1 MSERKSF
8 HLSQEFYSNST
19 VTLNCERLEAALETL
34 QGFAPTENTPLL
46 ELNIQVFE
54 CIASTNQTLWNLIN
68 TGAKAGTVVIASQ
81 QTAGRG
87 QWGRQWQS
95 SQGGLYLS
103 LAYDPKILASQQAQ
117 LTLCSAWGI
126 ATILRDY
133 DIPVRLK
140 WPNDLI
146 LTERKLGGILTE
158 TKVSNGQIIQAVIGV
173 GINWA
178 NSIPETGINL
188 QTYLAQSPDPPRV
201 YSLEM
206 LAALILQ
213 GLRIGLWQLSTV
225 GIESLLK
232 SYSQLLTCIGSQ
244 VKVAQRCGVIVGVNA
259 NGELRVMLKP
269 DDANKAQEICIEPGK
284 ISLGYGSEESFHI
297 KT

>member
-1 MSERKSF
+1 M
-8 HLSQEFYSNST
+8 
-19 VTLNCERLEAALETL
+19 TLNFQRLEAALETL
-34 QGFAPTENTPLL
+34 QGFAEPDNTPLL
-46 ELNIQVFE
+46 AFNLHLFE
-54 CIASTNQTLWNLIN
+54 CIPSTNQILWELIN
-68 TGAKAGTVVIASQ
+68 SGSPAGTVVIASE

-103 LAYDPKILASQQAQ
+103 LAYDPQIPASHQAQ

-133 DIPVRLK
+133 NIPVHLK

-146 LTERKLGGILTE
+146 LAKRKLGGILTE
-158 TKVSNGQIIQAVIGV
+158 TKVSNGQIIRSVIGV

-188 QTYLAQSPDPPRV
+188 QTYLAQNPDPLRV

-213 GLRIGLWQLSTV
+213 GLRIGLRQLSTV
-225 GIESLLK
+225 GTESLLK
-232 SYSQLLTCIGSQ
+232 SYSQLLTCIGDQ
-244 VKVAQRCGVIVGVNA
+244 VKVADRFGAIVGVSA
-259 NGELRVMLKP
+259 TGSLRVMLEP
-269 DDANKAQEICIEPGK
+269 DHAHKAQEICIEPGK
-284 ISLGYGSEESFHI
+284 ISLGYGSDESLNI
-297 KT
+297 KF

>member
-1 MSERKSF
+1 M
-8 HLSQEFYSNST
+8 
-19 VTLNCERLEAALETL
+19 TLNFQRLEAALETL
-34 QGFAPTENTPLL
+34 QGFAEPDNTPLL
-46 ELNIQVFE
+46 AFNLHLFE
-54 CIASTNQTLWNLIN
+54 CIPSTNQILWELIN
-68 TGAKAGTVVIASQ
+68 SGSPAGTVVIASE

-103 LAYDPKILASQQAQ
+103 LAYDPQIPASHQAQ

-133 DIPVRLK
+133 NIPVHLK

-146 LTERKLGGILTE
+146 LAKRKLGGILTE
-158 TKVSNGQIIQAVIGV
+158 TKVSNGQIIRAVIGV

-188 QTYLAQSPDPPRV
+188 QTYLAQNPDPPRV

-213 GLRIGLWQLSTV
+213 GLRIGLRQLSTV
-225 GIESLLK
+225 GTESLLK
-232 SYSQLLTCIGSQ
+232 SYSQLLTCIGHQ
-244 VKVAQRCGVIVGVNA
+244 VKVADRFGVIIGVDA
-259 NGELRVMLKP
+259 TGSLRVMLEP
-269 DDANKAQEICIEPGK
+269 DDAHKAQEICIQPGK
-284 ISLGYGSEESFHI
+284 ISLGYGSDESLNI
-297 KT
+297 KF

>member
-1 MSERKSF
+1 M
-8 HLSQEFYSNST
+8 
-19 VTLNCERLEAALETL
+19 TLNRQRLEAALETL
-34 QGFAPTENTPLL
+34 QGVAPPDNTRNGDPLPAL
-46 ELNIQVFE
+46 KLHLFE
-54 CIASTNQTLWNLIN
+54 RIPSTNQILWELIN
-68 TGAKAGTVVIASQ
+68 SGAKAGTAVIAGE

-95 SQGGLYLS
+95 SRGGLYLS
-103 LAYDPKILASQQAQ
+103 LAVDPQIPASHQAQ

-126 ATILRDY
+126 ATVLRDY

-158 TKVSNGQIIQAVIGV
+158 TKVSSGQIIRSVIGV

-188 QTYLAQSPDPPRV
+188 QTYFAQNSDPPRV

-206 LAALILQ
+206 LAALVLQ
-213 GLRIGLWQLSTV
+213 GLRTGLRQRLTV
-225 GIESLLK
+225 GIEPLLK
-232 SYSQLLTCIGSQ
+232 SYSRLLTCIGYR
-244 VKVAQRCGVIVGVNA
+244 VKVAEQSGVIIGVNA
-259 NGELRVMLKP
+259 AGELRVLLKSNGT
-269 DDANKAQEICIEPGK
+269 NKAQEICIEPGK
-284 ISLGYGSEESFHI
+284 ISLGYGSDESFQ
-297 KT
+297 KQMG